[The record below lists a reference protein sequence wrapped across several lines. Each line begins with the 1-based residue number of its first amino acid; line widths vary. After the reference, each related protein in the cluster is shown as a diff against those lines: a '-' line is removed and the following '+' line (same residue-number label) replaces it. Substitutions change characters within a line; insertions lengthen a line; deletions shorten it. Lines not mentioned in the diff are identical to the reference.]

1 MNSRNFVNEIGQ
13 MLDWIYFVKKFGKI
27 SGKLKIKK
35 LTLLDDNVVMNE
47 HIISKNRFKEK
58 RQKDED

>member
-47 HIISKNRFKEK
+47 HIISMN
-58 RQKDED
+58 